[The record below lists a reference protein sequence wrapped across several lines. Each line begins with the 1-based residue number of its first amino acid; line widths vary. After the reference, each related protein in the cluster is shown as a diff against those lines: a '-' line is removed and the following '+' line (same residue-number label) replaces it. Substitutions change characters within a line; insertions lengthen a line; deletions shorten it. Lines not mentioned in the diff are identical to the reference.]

1 MKICPRIGFTPTT
14 PQLQTMVR
22 VQTDDRTLIE
32 DVTDRV
38 AGEVPDE
45 VETGLCTVFVPHTTA
60 GVVLQE
66 AESGLLADLEEFV
79 EGLAPSDGDYRHDR
93 IDDNADAHL
102 RAAVLG
108 ESVSIPI
115 RDGKLA
121 LGTWQSV
128 LFVECDGPRT
138 GKVEVVVTEPTV
150 SA

>member
-1 MKICPRIGFTPTT
+1 MF
-14 PQLQTMVR
+14 R
-22 VQTDDRTLIE
+22 VQTDARTAVL

-38 AGEVPDE
+38 AGEVPDG
-45 VETGLCTVFVPHTTA
+45 VESGLCTVFVPHTTA
-60 GVVLQE
+60 GVTLQE
-66 AESGLLADLEEFV
+66 AESGLLADIEQFV
-79 EGLAPSDGDYRHDR
+79 ETFAPSDGDYRHDR

-115 RDGKLA
+115 RAGKLA

-138 GKVEVVVTEPTV
+138 RQVEVVVTE
-150 SA
+150 